1 MPELRIF
8 RFPVRRIS
16 VLLSLGL
23 LLAVGFL
30 SIQQDDSPM
39 IAERHE
45 MISEIFNT
53 VPDDLGLQFTWMKSG
68 DVEIPTSQ
76 ERMLDLNASIS
87 RRYQLLGSSPPS
99 WFTFFL
105 AHSSDARSMA
115 GHHPPNCYPA
125 SGWLPGESG
134 VVDSVI
140 GLANGRNLP
149 FRVYPFQRGDPGRQI
164 WVVNGFVLP
173 DGGGVGTLAEAGG
186 VMGNAKESRLGLV
199 QYQFVFDGEI
209 DVEQAT
215 EFAGDILLSLPV
227 ALFDALSAPAPL
239 IFDGVS
245 DD

>member
-1 MPELRIF
+1 MPERIKF
-8 RFPVRRIS
+8 GLPMRRIS
-16 VLLSLGL
+16 ILLSLTL
-23 LLAVGFL
+23 LFAVGFFSL
-30 SIQQDDSPM
+30 RESDS
-39 IAERHE
+39 ALVEERHA

-87 RRYQLLGSSPPS
+87 RRYQLLGSAPPS

-125 SGWLPGESG
+125 SGWLPGESD
-134 VVDSVI
+134 VVDSAVR
-140 GLANGRNLP
+140 LANGRSLP
-149 FRVYPFQRGDPGRQI
+149 FRVYSFRRGDPGREI

-173 DGGGVGTLAEAGG
+173 DGKGVGRLDEASG
-186 VMGNAKESRLGLV
+186 VMGNAGKSRFGLV
-199 QYQFVFDGEI
+199 QYQFVFDGEMDI
-209 DVEQAT
+209 EEAT
-215 EFAGDILLSLPV
+215 EFAGDILLSLPN
-227 ALFDALSAPAPL
+227 ALFDVLGAPAPL